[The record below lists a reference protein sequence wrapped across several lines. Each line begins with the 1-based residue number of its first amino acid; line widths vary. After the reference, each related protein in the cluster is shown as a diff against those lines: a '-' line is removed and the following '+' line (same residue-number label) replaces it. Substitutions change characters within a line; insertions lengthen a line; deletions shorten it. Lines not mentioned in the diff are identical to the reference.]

1 MDKITISVKN
11 IKVPFVSL
19 KGLTFTEVTQS
30 DGGYD
35 GDECIIFKSTCGK
48 VFTLAH
54 SQDCCEHVY
63 IESVV
68 GDLQDLVGNPILLAE
83 EVNNASNVN
92 LDNDE
97 SFTWTFYKL
106 ATIKGYV
113 DIRWYGSSNG
123 YYSEEASLYMSIN
136 ATEDEFIPKSDNGT
150 WIVHKTGKSIFPS
163 GGHKKYFPFLPSG
176 APSVWVHL
184 VDGKVKFSYS
194 RTLE

>member
-1 MDKITISVKN
+1 MNKITVTVKG
-11 IKVPFVSL
+11 IPVPFETL
-19 KGLTFTEVTQS
+19 KELTFTEVKQTYEES
-30 DGGYD
+30 
-35 GDECIIFKSTCGK
+35 ITFTSACGK
-48 VFTLAH
+48 VFTLEH
-54 SQDCCEHVY
+54 NQSCCESVY

-150 WIVHKTGKSIFPS
+150 WIVHKTGRCIFPMGNS
-163 GGHKKYFPFLPSG
+163 AKVFPFHDGSTP
-176 APSVWVHL
+176 PVWIHQ

-194 RTLE
+194 ETLE